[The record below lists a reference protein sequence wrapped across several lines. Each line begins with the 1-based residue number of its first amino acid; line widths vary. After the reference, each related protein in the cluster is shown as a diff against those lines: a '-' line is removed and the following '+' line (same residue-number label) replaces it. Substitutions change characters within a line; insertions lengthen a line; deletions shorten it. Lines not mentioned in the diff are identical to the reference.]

1 MATLHILT
9 PEYPPATGGVA
20 DYTRLIARRL
30 SQVGEDVHV
39 WCPPRALAT
48 VARDSAD
55 PFEVHADFGTFGSAD
70 LARVG
75 RLLDQFPSP
84 RRLLVQWVPHGY
96 GFRAMNLH
104 FCYWLWKRASRG
116 DQVELMVHEPYL
128 AFWEGTWRQ
137 NAAAVVHRVMT
148 VVLLQA
154 ARRVWV
160 AIPAWEKKWK
170 PYTLGRSIPFTWLP
184 ISSGLPFADPVAA
197 RDVRLRVG
205 APDQPLIGHLGTYG
219 SPIASLLVDALA
231 ELLHRLS
238 APHILLMG
246 TGGEQFR
253 VNFLERYP
261 QYGGRI
267 TATGPLTDSAL
278 AAHVA
283 ACDLLI
289 QPYPDG
295 ISSRRTTAMAGLHL
309 GVPIVT
315 TSGVLTEPF
324 WEASNAVRLT
334 SIGDWTTFVD
344 HVDRLLQHPDERTRL
359 AACAKT
365 FYDGMFD
372 VERTVAALRTAA

>member
-1 MATLHILT
+1 MPTLHILT

-30 SQVGEDVHV
+30 AQVGEEVHV
-39 WCPPRALAT
+39 WCPSRATAGT
-48 VARDSAD
+48 TPEGAD
-55 PFEVHADFGTFGSAD
+55 AFEVHSDFGAFGAAD

-75 RLLDQFPSP
+75 HLLDRFPSP
-84 RRLLVQWVPHGY
+84 RRVLVQWVPHGY
-96 GFRAMNLH
+96 GYRAMNVR
-104 FCYWLWKRASRG
+104 FCCWLWQRALGG
-116 DQVELMVHEPYL
+116 DHVELMVHEPYL

-148 VVLLQA
+148 MVLLQA

-170 PYTLGRSIPFTWLP
+170 PYALGRAVPFTWLP
-184 ISSGLPFADPVAA
+184 ISSGLPFAEPLAV
-197 RDVRLRVG
+197 RDVRLRIG
-205 APDQPLIGHLGTYG
+205 ASSQPLIGHLGTYG
-219 SPIASLLVDALA
+219 SPIAALLFDALA
-231 ELLHRLS
+231 ELLRTLS

-246 TGGEQFR
+246 TGSEQFR
-253 VNFLERYP
+253 MSFVERHPEYAR
-261 QYGGRI
+261 RI
-267 TATGPLTDSAL
+267 TAAGPLTDLAL

-324 WEASNAVRLT
+324 WEASNAVRL
-334 SIGDWTTFVD
+334 SSVGDWTTFVN
-344 HVDRLLQHPDERTRL
+344 HVDRLLRHPDERTRL
-359 AACAKT
+359 AASAKT
-365 FYDGMFD
+365 FYDGMFA

>member
-1 MATLHILT
+1 
-9 PEYPPATGGVA
+9 
-20 DYTRLIARRL
+20 
-30 SQVGEDVHV
+30 
-39 WCPPRALAT
+39 
-48 VARDSAD
+48 
-55 PFEVHADFGTFGSAD
+55 
-70 LARVG
+70 
-75 RLLDQFPSP
+75 
-84 RRLLVQWVPHGY
+84 
-96 GFRAMNLH
+96 MNLR
-104 FCYWLWKRASRG
+104 FCYWLWQRASRG

-184 ISSGLPFADPVAA
+184 ISSGLPFADPLAV
-197 RDVRLRVG
+197 RDVRLRIG
-205 APDQPLIGHLGTYG
+205 ASDQSVIGHLGTYG
-219 SPIASLLVDALA
+219 SPIASLLCDALA
-231 ELLHRLS
+231 ELLGRLS
-238 APHILLMG
+238 GPHILLMG
-246 TGGEQFR
+246 TGSEQFR
-253 VNFLERYP
+253 DSFLQRHPPYV
-261 QYGGRI
+261 GRI

-315 TSGVLTEPF
+315 TTGVLTEPF
-324 WEASNAVRLT
+324 WEASNAVRL
-334 SIGDWTTFVD
+334 SSVGDWTTFVD
-344 HVDRLLQHPDERTRL
+344 HVDRLLRHPDERTRL